1 MKGQPHI
8 MIDRPYLQNINDG
21 PVLPYIND
29 GPDSPHIKNRRLK
42 MIINRMIKNS
52 SKKKNRYS
60 TDLSL

>member
-8 MIDRPYLQNINDG
+8 MIDGPYLQNSNHG
-21 PVLPYIND
+21 PVLPYND

-52 SKKKNRYS
+52 LFKKAK
-60 TDLSL
+60 SLFH